1 MSDWKS
7 ENSVAW
13 SVRNFLSTLRT
24 CCFLGDPARDRRRQ
38 LPVRD
43 ADPVAPAALMAG
55 AKWQIL

>member
-7 ENSVAW
+7 EKPVAW
-13 SVRNFLSTLRT
+13 SVRNSFSTLRT
-24 CCFLGDPARDRRRQ
+24 CCFLGDPAWDRRRK

-43 ADPVAPAALMAG
+43 ADPAAPAALMAG